1 MTDRAQNAVG
11 NRAQTGRKAH
21 PDYPVV
27 NKHIRVEFDQVRR
40 EYTALSPENVA
51 VLNPTG
57 AAILYRCDG
66 RHSVGQII
74 DALREHYAHVNEDDV
89 IAYINRLATLG
100 YIGGWDGHGSGH
112 Q

>member
-1 MTDRAQNAVG
+1 GKCRRVLC
-11 NRAQTGRKAH
+11 RSAQTARRAH
-21 PDYPVV
+21 ADSPVV
-27 NKHIRVEFDQVRR
+27 NKHVRVASERVRQ
-40 EYTALSPENVA
+40 ESTALSPENVA
-51 VLNPTG
+51 VLTPTG

-74 DALREHYAHVNEDDV
+74 DALREHYAHVDEDDV

>member
-1 MTDRAQNAVG
+1 MTERAQNPAG
-11 NRAQTGRKAH
+11 NGAQTGRKAH
-21 PDYPVV
+21 ADYPVV
-27 NKHIRVEFDQVRR
+27 NKHIRVEFDQVRQ

-51 VLNPTG
+51 VLNATG

-74 DALREHYAHVNEDDV
+74 DALRAHYAHVDEDDV
-89 IAYINRLATLG
+89 IAYINQLATLG
-100 YIGGWDGHGSGH
+100 YIGGWDGHSSGH